1 MRTSFIALG
10 AALAVAAPAH
20 AETTDQP
27 TGWTPTEIVVTARK
41 DDGYK
46 VTDAASLRTPVPILE
61 TPQSVQVLTR
71 TLIDEQNL
79 TTLSEALRNISGVVP
94 AQPSEAVLIKPI
106 VRGFSSEIYVDGLP
120 QYGDASTYDPSSLV
134 GVERIEV
141 AKGPTSQLFGGGTG
155 APVGGLINVISASPE
170 QKASYS
176 AAFRTGSFSTIQP
189 SIDINQPLGSN
200 VAARVSAEYVHAD
213 DAIDA
218 VTNKRITVVPSLRI
232 GFDDTSLVL
241 RVNYNRIE
249 QLEYAGLPFA
259 MVGYPGVNPFRFS
272 GAKDA
277 PKTTIENVVLT
288 GVFTHRLS
296 DSLTAQIRV
305 RSYNNTVNENGSF
318 PFFAFYPPTGSV
330 YPIVTARMPGT
341 KIREMTFDGSLTGTF
356 STGGIEHVLIA
367 GAQYDRVDYHG
378 TMGFDLFYD
387 PFFNPTGTRD
397 YFTNL
402 LDYADPNSDLPFG
415 PTNFPY
421 DSYVNT
427 YRTVGLYLQD
437 QITIGERIHVLA
449 GLRYSSLESTEG
461 YKASVSPGF
470 TFSPKHSFNRVDPR
484 VGVTLDVVE
493 GVSLFGG
500 YATGSRQS
508 IFFNPGVTPTTP
520 ETSESWEGGV
530 KFALRAAGLSGTIA
544 AFRQTRNNVPLTDPF
559 GVLGTRQIGQQRS
572 KGVEADIIWEP
583 AKSFSLLASYAYT
596 RAQVTKDDFNTTN
609 VGQYLTRVPEHSG
622 RIAARYR
629 FLAGALKGFGLGAGM
644 TAASGAYTT
653 LPNTDKTGG
662 YAVFDAQASY
672 ETGPFKVS
680 ATVTNLTNKLY
691 FQPYLYLNQSV
702 VRPGTPR
709 SAFVTLSVNY

>member
-1 MRTSFIALG
+1 
-10 AALAVAAPAH
+10 
-20 AETTDQP
+20 
-27 TGWTPTEIVVTARK
+27 
-41 DDGYK
+41 
-46 VTDAASLRTPVPILE
+46 VPILE

-155 APVGGLINVISASPE
+155 APVGGLINVITASPE
-170 QKASYS
+170 QQARYS

-189 SIDINQPLGSN
+189 SVDINQPLGSN
-200 VAARVSAEYVHAD
+200 VAARVSAEYVDAD

-259 MVGYPGVNPFRFS
+259 MIGYPGVDPFRFS

-277 PKTTIENVVLT
+277 PHTTIENVVLT

-296 DSLTAQIRV
+296 DSLTAQLRV

-318 PFFAFYPPTGSV
+318 PFFAFYPPTGSI

-356 STGGIEHVLIA
+356 STGPIEHVLIA
-367 GAQYDRVDYHG
+367 GAQYDNVDYRG
-378 TMGFDLFYD
+378 TMGFNLV
-387 PFFNPTGTRD
+387 PTG
-397 YFTNL
+397 L
-402 LDYADPNSDLPFG
+402 LDYADPASDVPFG
-415 PTNFPY
+415 PTDFPY
-421 DSYVNT
+421 DSYSNT
-427 YRTVGLYLQD
+427 YRTIGLYLQD
-437 QITIGERIHVLA
+437 QITIADRIHVLA
-449 GLRYSSLESTEG
+449 GLRYTRLESTEG
-461 YKASVSPGF
+461 FNNV
-470 TFSPKHSFNRVDPR
+470 FSPKHHFNRVDPR
-484 VGVTLDVVE
+484 VGITFDVAD

-520 ETSESWEGGV
+520 ETSESWEGGL
-530 KFALRAAGLSGTIA
+530 KFALRKAGLSGTIA
-544 AFRQTRNNVPLTDPF
+544 AFHQTRNHVPLTDPF

-572 KGVEADIIWEP
+572 KGIEADVIWEP

-596 RAQVTKDDFNTTN
+596 RAQVTKDDLTGN
-609 VGQYLTRVPEHSG
+609 VGQYLSRVPEHSG

-629 FLAGALKGFGLGAGM
+629 FLDGALKGFGLGAGM

-653 LPNTDKTGG
+653 LPNTDKTGS

-680 ATVTNLTNKLY
+680 ATITNLTNKLY

>member
-1 MRTSFIALG
+1 MRTSLIALG
-10 AALAVAAPAH
+10 SALAVAAPAH
-20 AETTDQP
+20 AETAEQS

-41 DDGYK
+41 DEGYK

-134 GVERIEV
+134 GVERVEV

-170 QKASYS
+170 QKATYS
-176 AAFRTGSFSTIQP
+176 ASFRTGSFSTIQP
-189 SIDINQPLGSN
+189 SVDVNQPLGSN

-218 VTNKRITVVPSLRI
+218 VTNKRITVAPSLRI

-259 MVGYPGVNPFRFS
+259 MIGFPGVNPFRFS

-296 DSLTAQIRV
+296 DSLTAQLRV

-356 STGGIEHVLIA
+356 STGPIEHVLIA
-367 GAQYDRVDYHG
+367 GAQYDMVDYHG
-378 TMGFDLFYD
+378 TMGFNLFA
-387 PFFNPTGTRD
+387 PFGTLD
-397 YFTNL
+397 YLTNQL
-402 LDYADPNSDLPFG
+402 NYADPNSDVPFG
-415 PTNFPY
+415 PTDFPY
-421 DSYVNT
+421 DTYVNT
-427 YRTVGLYLQD
+427 YRTIGLYVQD
-437 QITIGERIHVLA
+437 QVTVADRIHVLA
-449 GLRYSSLESTEG
+449 GLRYTRLESTEG
-461 YKASVSPGF
+461 FNNV
-470 TFSPKHSFNRVDPR
+470 FSPKHHFNRVDPR
-484 VGVTLDVVE
+484 VGVTVDVAQ

-508 IFFNPGVTPTTP
+508 IFFNPSVTPTTP
-520 ETSESWEGGV
+520 ETSQSWEAGL
-530 KFALRAAGLSGTIA
+530 KFALRNVGLSGTIA
-544 AFRQTRNNVPLTDPF
+544 AFHQTRNHVPLTDPF

-572 KGVEADIIWEP
+572 KGIEADVIWEP

-596 RAQVTKDDFNTTN
+596 RAQVTKDDVTGN

-629 FLAGALKGFGLGAGM
+629 FLDGALKGFGLGAGM

-680 ATVTNLTNKLY
+680 ATITNLTNKLY

-709 SAFVTLSVNY
+709 SASVTLSVKH

>member
-1 MRTSFIALG
+1 MRTSLIALG
-10 AALAVAAPAH
+10 AALAVTAPAQ
-20 AETTDQP
+20 AETADES
-27 TGWTPTEIVVTARK
+27 TGWTPFEIVVTAYK

-71 TLIDEQNL
+71 TLIEEQNL

-155 APVGGLINVISASPE
+155 APVGGLINVITASPE
-170 QKASYS
+170 QQARYS

-189 SIDINQPLGSN
+189 SVDINQPLGSN
-200 VAARVSAEYVHAD
+200 VAARVSAEYVDAD

-259 MVGYPGVNPFRFS
+259 MIGYPGVDPFRFS

-277 PKTTIENVVLT
+277 PHTTIENVVLT

-296 DSLTAQIRV
+296 DSLTAQLRV

-318 PFFAFYPPTGSV
+318 PFFAFYPPTGSI

-356 STGGIEHVLIA
+356 STGPIEHVLIA
-367 GAQYDRVDYHG
+367 GAQYDNVDYRG
-378 TMGFDLFYD
+378 TMGFNLV
-387 PFFNPTGTRD
+387 PTG
-397 YFTNL
+397 L
-402 LDYADPNSDLPFG
+402 LDYADPASDVPFG
-415 PTNFPY
+415 PTDFPY
-421 DSYVNT
+421 DSYSNT
-427 YRTVGLYLQD
+427 YRTIGLYLQD
-437 QITIGERIHVLA
+437 QVTIADRIHVLA
-449 GLRYSSLESTEG
+449 GLRYTRLESTEG
-461 YKASVSPGF
+461 FNNV
-470 TFSPKHSFNRVDPR
+470 FSPKHHFSRVDPR
-484 VGVTLDVVE
+484 VGITFDVAD

-508 IFFNPGVTPTTP
+508 IFFNPSVTPTTP
-520 ETSESWEGGV
+520 ETSESWEAGL
-530 KFALRAAGLSGTIA
+530 KFALRKAGLSGTIA
-544 AFRQTRNNVPLTDPF
+544 AFHQTRNHVPLTDPF

-572 KGVEADIIWEP
+572 KGIEADVIWEP

-596 RAQVTKDDFNTTN
+596 RAQVTKDDLTGN
-609 VGQYLTRVPEHSG
+609 VGQYLSRVPEHSG

-629 FLAGALKGFGLGAGM
+629 FLDGALRGFGLGAGM

-653 LPNTDKTGG
+653 LPNTDKTSG

-680 ATVTNLTNKLY
+680 ATVTNMTDKLY

-709 SAFVTLSVNY
+709 SAFVTLSVTY

>member
-1 MRTSFIALG
+1 MRTSLVALG
-10 AALAVAAPAH
+10 AALAVTAPAH
-20 AETTDQP
+20 AETADQS
-27 TGWTPTEIVVTARK
+27 TGWTPSEIVVTAYR

-155 APVGGLINVISASPE
+155 APVGGLINVITASPE
-170 QKASYS
+170 QQARYS

-189 SIDINQPLGSN
+189 SVDINQPLGSN
-200 VAARVSAEYVHAD
+200 VAARVSAEYVDAD

-259 MVGYPGVNPFRFS
+259 MIGYPGVDPFRFS

-277 PKTTIENVVLT
+277 PHTTIENVVLT

-296 DSLTAQIRV
+296 DSLTAQLRV

-318 PFFAFYPPTGSV
+318 PFFAFYPPTGSI

-356 STGGIEHVLIA
+356 STGAIGHVLIA
-367 GAQYDRVDYHG
+367 GAQYDNVDYRG
-378 TMGFDLFYD
+378 TMGFNLV
-387 PFFNPTGTRD
+387 PTG
-397 YFTNL
+397 L
-402 LDYADPNSDLPFG
+402 LDYADPASDVPFG
-415 PTNFPY
+415 PTDFPY
-421 DSYVNT
+421 DSYSNT
-427 YRTVGLYLQD
+427 YRTIGLYLQD
-437 QITIGERIHVLA
+437 QITIADRIHVLA
-449 GLRYSSLESTEG
+449 GLRYTRLESTEG
-461 YKASVSPGF
+461 F
-470 TFSPKHSFNRVDPR
+470 NNFFSPKHHFNRVDPR
-484 VGVTLDVVE
+484 VGITFDVAD

-520 ETSESWEGGV
+520 ETSESWEGGL
-530 KFALRAAGLSGTIA
+530 KFALRKAGLSGTIA
-544 AFRQTRNNVPLTDPF
+544 AFHQTRNHVPLTDPF

-572 KGVEADIIWEP
+572 KGIEADVIWEP

-596 RAQVTKDDFNTTN
+596 RAQVTKDDLTGN
-609 VGQYLTRVPEHSG
+609 VGQYLSRVPEHSG

-629 FLAGALKGFGLGAGM
+629 FLDGALKGFGLGAGM

-653 LPNTDKTGG
+653 LPNTDKTGS

-680 ATVTNLTNKLY
+680 ATVTNLMNKLY

>member
-1 MRTSFIALG
+1 MRTSLIALG
-10 AALAVAAPAH
+10 AALAVAAPAQ
-20 AETTDQP
+20 AETAEQS

-41 DDGYK
+41 DEGYK

-134 GVERIEV
+134 GLERIEV

-189 SIDINQPLGSN
+189 SVDINQPLGSN

-218 VTNKRITVVPSLRI
+218 VTNKRITVTPSLRI

-259 MVGYPGVNPFRFS
+259 MIRYPGVHPFRFS

-296 DSLTAQIRV
+296 DSLTAQLRV

-356 STGGIEHVLIA
+356 STGPIEHVLIA
-367 GAQYDRVDYHG
+367 GAQYDMVDYHG
-378 TMGFDLFYD
+378 TMGFNLFA
-387 PFFNPTGTRD
+387 PFGTLD
-397 YFTNL
+397 YLTNQ
-402 LDYADPNSDLPFG
+402 LDYADPNSDVPFG
-415 PTNFPY
+415 PTDFPY
-421 DSYVNT
+421 DTYINT
-427 YRTVGLYLQD
+427 YRTIGLYVQD
-437 QITIGERIHVLA
+437 QLTIADRIHVLA
-449 GLRYSSLESTEG
+449 GMRYTRLESTEG
-461 YKASVSPGF
+461 FNNV
-470 TFSPKHSFNRVDPR
+470 FSPKHHFNRVDPR
-484 VGVTLDVVE
+484 VGVTVDVAQ

-508 IFFNPGVTPTTP
+508 IFFNPSVTPTTP
-520 ETSESWEGGV
+520 ETSQSWEAGL
-530 KFALRAAGLSGTIA
+530 KFALRNVGLSGTIA
-544 AFRQTRNNVPLTDPF
+544 AFHQTRNHVPLTDPF

-572 KGVEADIIWEP
+572 KGIEADVIWEP

-596 RAQVTKDDFNTTN
+596 RAQVTKDDVTGN

-629 FLAGALKGFGLGAGM
+629 FLNGALKGFGLGAGM

-680 ATVTNLTNKLY
+680 ATITNLTNKLY

-709 SAFVTLSVNY
+709 SAFVTLSVKY

>member
-1 MRTSFIALG
+1 MRTSLIALG
-10 AALAVAAPAH
+10 AALAVTAPAH
-20 AETTDQP
+20 AETADQS
-27 TGWTPTEIVVTARK
+27 TGWTPSEIVVTAYK

-120 QYGDASTYDPSSLV
+120 QYGDASTYDPSSLA

-155 APVGGLINVISASPE
+155 APVGGLINVITASPE
-170 QKASYS
+170 QQARYS

-189 SIDINQPLGSN
+189 SVDINQPLGSN
-200 VAARVSAEYVHAD
+200 VAARVSAEYVDAD

-232 GFDDTSLVL
+232 GFGDTSLVL

-259 MVGYPGVNPFRFS
+259 MIGYPGVDPFRFS

-296 DSLTAQIRV
+296 DSLTAQLRV

-356 STGGIEHVLIA
+356 STGPIEHVLIA
-367 GAQYDRVDYHG
+367 GAQYDNVDYRG
-378 TMGFDLFYD
+378 TMGFNLV
-387 PFFNPTGTRD
+387 PTG
-397 YFTNL
+397 L
-402 LDYADPNSDLPFG
+402 LDYADPASDVPFG
-415 PTNFPY
+415 PTDFPY
-421 DSYVNT
+421 DSYSNT
-427 YRTVGLYLQD
+427 YRTIGLYLQD
-437 QITIGERIHVLA
+437 QVTIADRIHVLA
-449 GLRYSSLESTEG
+449 GLRYTRLESTEG
-461 YKASVSPGF
+461 FNNV
-470 TFSPKHSFNRVDPR
+470 FSPKHHFSRVDPR
-484 VGVTLDVVE
+484 VGITFDVAD

-508 IFFNPGVTPTTP
+508 IFFNPSVTPTTP
-520 ETSESWEGGV
+520 ETSQSWEAGL
-530 KFALRAAGLSGTIA
+530 KFALRKAGLSGTIA
-544 AFRQTRNNVPLTDPF
+544 AFHQTRNHVPLTDPF

-572 KGVEADIIWEP
+572 KGIEADVIWEP

-596 RAQVTKDDFNTTN
+596 RAQVTKDDLTGNA
-609 VGQYLTRVPEHSG
+609 GQYLSRVPEHSG

-629 FLAGALKGFGLGAGM
+629 FLDGTLKGLGLGAGM

-653 LPNTDKTGG
+653 LPNTDKTSG

-709 SAFVTLSVNY
+709 SAFVTLSANY